1 VLDTF
6 SGRPAWHLAVLAA
19 SGAFLAAIAAYD
31 ARHHRIPN
39 RAIYPAILAALA
51 FAFVRPDG
59 PWWSFLAAGLV
70 GGGGLMLIGILSN
83 GGMGFGDAKLAAFIG
98 LMTGWPLVLAALF
111 VGFAAGSVAGVA
123 MIASRRIKRSQPIA
137 FGPPLA
143 GGAIAAML
151 FGPQLMHVLWPWL
164 V

>member
-1 VLDTF
+1 VFDSI
-6 SGRPAWHLAVLAA
+6 SGRPAWHLAVLAVA
-19 SGAFLAAIAAYD
+19 GAFLAAIAVYD

-39 RAIYPAILAALA
+39 RTIYPAILAALA

-70 GGGGLMLIGILSN
+70 AGGGLMLIGILSN
-83 GGMGFGDAKLAAFIG
+83 GGMGFGDAKLGAFIG
-98 LMTGWPLVLAALF
+98 LLTGWPLVLAALF
-111 VGFAAGSVAGVA
+111 VAFAAGSIAGVA
-123 MIASRRIKRSQPIA
+123 MIASRRISRGQPIA

-151 FGPQLMHVLWPWL
+151 VGPQLMHVLWPWL